1 MILQL
6 AIEACK
12 AAIEYDKAIES
23 CAGDP
28 EKMSSFCTAQGDDLD
43 TLYFDWMTK
52 AKQAVEKWEDGLAKL
67 RKGTNNI

>member
-6 AIEACK
+6 AIDACK

-23 CAGDP
+23 CASDP

-43 TLYFDWMTK
+43 TLYFGWLAK
-52 AKQAVEKWEDGLAKL
+52 AKQAVGEWENRLAKL
-67 RKGTNNI
+67 KKGTIK

>member
-28 EKMSSFCTAQGDDLD
+28 EKMSSFCTAQGDNLD
-43 TLYFDWMTK
+43 TLYYDWITK
-52 AKQAVEKWEDGLAKL
+52 AKQTVEKWDNWLTKL
-67 RKGTNNI
+67 KKLKVI

>member
-6 AIEACK
+6 AIDACK
-12 AAIEYDKAIES
+12 AAIEYDKAIEA

-43 TLYFDWMTK
+43 ALYFDWITK
-52 AKQAVEKWEDGLAKL
+52 AREAVATWEDGLAKL
-67 RKGTNNI
+67 KERNQK